1 MSKRIEELVASIK
14 RQTDHYADQD
24 FYDTD
29 IEELL
34 KKFAV
39 EMCEKQKKI
48 CLEEVVVGK
57 KGAIGT
63 YWYSADV
70 VVDDTSILNSPL
82 PEELI

>member
-24 FYDTD
+24 FYDVD

-34 KKFAV
+34 RKFAI
-39 EMCEKQKKI
+39 EMCEKQKAI
-48 CLEEVVVGK
+48 CLKQVIVGK

-63 YWYSADV
+63 YWYNADV
-70 VVDDTSILNSPL
+70 VVDNNSILNSPL
-82 PEELI
+82 PEELC